1 MRTILLKSHSQ
12 GGIIMKKLSICFTLL
27 LGVLF
32 WTPARAADQA
42 GEVLK
47 AIVKIRAEIPE
58 GARTAAALGTEREGH
73 GIVLDTKGHILTT
86 GYLIIESESIE
97 VTGPDGKKTKAA
109 FVGYDHT
116 TGFGILKTESPLN
129 VEPMKLGNSSD
140 LKEGD
145 PVIVA
150 GHGGR
155 ESAVGARVVA
165 RREFT
170 GYWEYILE
178 NAIYTAPAYARFAG
192 AALIGADGRL
202 LGVGSLFTQLAI
214 PGMGVLPCNVFIPI
228 DLLQPILED
237 LISKGRPG
245 AAARPWMGI
254 NAEESHSRVFISRIT
269 EGGPADEAGLK
280 TDDLILKV
288 NGQPVDGLADF
299 YRKVWA
305 AGNAGVEV
313 TLTILKGVETQEIRV
328 RTGDRNKFLMM
339 KPKKTI

>member
-1 MRTILLKSHSQ
+1 
-12 GGIIMKKLSICFTLL
+12 MKKASFFFILVLCAALL
-27 LGVLF
+27 A
-32 WTPARAADQA
+32 PAYAADHA
-42 GEVLK
+42 EEVLK
-47 AIVKIRAEIPE
+47 AIVKIRAVIPE
-58 GARTAAALGTEREGH
+58 GARTAAVLGTEREGH
-73 GIVLDTKGHILTT
+73 GIVVDSKGHILTT

-97 VTGPDGKKTKAA
+97 VTGPDGKKSQAG
-109 FVGYDHT
+109 FVGYDHA
-116 TGFGILKTESPLN
+116 TGFGILRTESPLN

-140 LKEGD
+140 LREGA

-155 ESAVGARVVA
+155 ESAIGARVVA

-178 NAIYTAPAYARFAG
+178 NAIYTAPAYAKFAG

-202 LGVGSLFTQLAI
+202 LGVGSLFTQLAV
-214 PGMGVLPCNVFIPI
+214 PGLGILPCNVFIPI

-237 LISKGRPG
+237 LISKGRPDT
-245 AAARPWMGI
+245 AARPWMGI
-254 NAEESHSRVFISRIT
+254 NAEESHGRVFISRIT
-269 EGGPADEAGLK
+269 EGGPADDAGLT

-305 AGNAGVEV
+305 AGTVGVEV
-313 TLTILKGVETQEIRV
+313 TLTILKGVEAQEIRV
-328 RTGDRNKFLMM
+328 RTGDRNRFLMM